1 MYCPCPLP
9 IFVLSPL
16 YCDGFGIILLLF
28 LIRSSDGG
36 FDPSDTSFSAGV
48 FFKSLCLNGTSI
60 LLSPCAPIVVFFFQP
75 LLSPQ
80 GFDVLSDL
88 SVHPRPLYIRGRPA
102 ASKAAIPPPPPL
114 SPRCTGLGNGKQRG
128 HWRGQGLRGC
138 LREGRHERRCIR
150 TRRDGRQHHQHH
162 ATDKSR
168 HVADVSRRESEAARG
183 PHSAAGARVSEG
195 WQEVAYRLSQLTW
208 QRLAHSQ

>member
-102 ASKAAIPPPPPL
+102 ASKAAIPPT

-138 LREGRHERRCIR
+138 LKGGTRGGASGLDEMDVSTTNT
-150 TRRDGRQHHQHH
+150 TRR
-162 ATDKSR
+162 TK
-168 HVADVSRRESEAARG
+168 AAMLLT
-183 PHSAAGARVSEG
+183 SAAVRARQRAG
-195 WQEVAYRLSQLTW
+195 HTPPQERA
-208 QRLAHSQ
+208 

>member
-60 LLSPCAPIVVFFFQP
+60 LLSPCAPIVFFFFQP
-75 LLSPQ
+75 LRSPQ

-88 SVHPRPLYIRGRPA
+88 SVHPRPPG
-102 ASKAAIPPPPPL
+102 SKQSGHSPPT

-138 LREGRHERRCIR
+138 LKGG
-150 TRRDGRQHHQHH
+150 TRRGASGLDEMY
-162 ATDKSR
+162 
-168 HVADVSRRESEAARG
+168 VSTTNTTRRTKAAMLLT
-183 PHSAAGARVSEG
+183 SAAVRARQRAG
-195 WQEVAYRLSQLTW
+195 HTPPQERA
-208 QRLAHSQ
+208 